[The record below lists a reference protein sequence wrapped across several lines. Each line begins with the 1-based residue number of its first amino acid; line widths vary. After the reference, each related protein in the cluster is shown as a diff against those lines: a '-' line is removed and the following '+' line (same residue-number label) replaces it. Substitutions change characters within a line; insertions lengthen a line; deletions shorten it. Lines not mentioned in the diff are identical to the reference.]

1 MKDPRLKRHITSF
14 RADGDE
20 RVSQIDVTHIPFE
33 AIRGIVTPGPN
44 DPLLYDCYKLGFEQL
59 AALQEYVK
67 VDLDLAGLS
76 YYLEAEAD
84 S

>member
-1 MKDPRLKRHITSF
+1 MKEPKLRRLITSF
-14 RADGDE
+14 RVDAEE
-20 RVSQIDVTHIPFE
+20 RVTQIDVTHIPFE
-33 AIRGIVTPGPN
+33 AIRAIVTPGAN

-59 AALQEYVK
+59 AALQQYLRE
-67 VDLDLAGLS
+67 DLDLAGFD

>member
-1 MKDPRLKRHITSF
+1 MKEPRLRRLITSY

-20 RVSQIDVTHIPFE
+20 RVTCLDVTHIPLE
-33 AIRGIVTPGPN
+33 AITAIVNPGAN

-59 AALQEYVK
+59 AALQEYAK
-67 VDLDLAGLS
+67 EDLDLAGFD
-76 YYLEAEAD
+76 YYLEAQAD